1 MPGQQSDIFRFHMSG
16 KYSFMEFCRH
26 KAIFIIIQVI
36 YKRRKKSTQPL
47 YELNVSYRNL
57 SENLFESDFKLKLIY
72 ALIYIYTV
80 LTCNTLCG
88 NVCRGG
94 GRIKMRWVGHE
105 HSPAPSLLF
114 HSTWTKGKGVS
125 SPI

>member
-47 YELNVSYRNL
+47 YEVNVSYRNL

-72 ALIYIYTV
+72 ALIYIYTLYLHAIHYV
-80 LTCNTLCG
+80 AMC
-88 NVCRGG
+88 VGG
-94 GRIKMRWVGHE
+94 VALK
-105 HSPAPSLLF
+105 
-114 HSTWTKGKGVS
+114 
-125 SPI
+125 